1 MEKEGVVVSGR
12 KQPEVKK
19 QNLVRVGDMVDGSG
33 KRGILQF
40 RILEVV
46 QFQVMTVS
54 RLFHVD
60 GLLN

>member
-1 MEKEGVVVSGR
+1 MEKQGVVVSGR

-19 QNLVRVGDMVDGSG
+19 QNLVRVGMVDGSG